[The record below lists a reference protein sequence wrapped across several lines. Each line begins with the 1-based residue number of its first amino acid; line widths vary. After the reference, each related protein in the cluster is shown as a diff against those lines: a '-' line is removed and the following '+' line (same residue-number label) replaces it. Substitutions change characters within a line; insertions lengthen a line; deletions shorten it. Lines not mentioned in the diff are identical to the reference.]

1 MRKEMLL
8 SLVLA
13 IGVVGGL
20 IAIAE
25 HSLATKTIRENSSAE
40 YKAPIGTR
48 AVATAPALATAPVLA
63 RPSNAFHGISKCLQ
77 NGQTS
82 YSNDGCPIG
91 ATQQQVALYDTA
103 GIEDKSREQ
112 LAAIRATNRLTS
124 RPAGRAEGLV
134 IQHVA
139 HQNTT
144 SAADKKWECEQLK
157 KQIDLVDASAR
168 QPQSAHSQ
176 DRLRARKKELRDR
189 YSALRC

>member
-25 HSLATKTIRENSSAE
+25 QSLATKTIRENSSAE
-40 YKAPIGTR
+40 YKAPTGTR
-48 AVATAPALATAPVLA
+48 AVATAPALATAHVLA
-63 RPSNAFHGISKCLQ
+63 RPSNAFHGISRCLQ

-91 ATQQQVALYDTA
+91 ATHQQVVLYDTA

-112 LAAIRATNRLTS
+112 LAAIQSTNRLTNRS
-124 RPAGRAEGLV
+124 AVRAEGLV
-134 IQHVA
+134 IQHVT
-139 HQNTT
+139 HQSTT
-144 SAADKKWECEQLK
+144 SAADRKWECEQLK
-157 KQIDLVDASAR
+157 KQIESVDARAR
-168 QPQSAHSQ
+168 QPQSAKSQ
-176 DRLRARKKELRDR
+176 DRLRAEKKTLRDR